1 MEEFLRQNYSLLTR
15 LIVISTAFIGVLNYR
30 KFKTTPVSRFIVFLV
45 FVSFI
50 EIIANYPSYLISLNK
65 YYLLDGTLIKQNY
78 WWYTIAWTIGSALF
92 FSYYLNKVVET
103 KFIKNILQSLFWIMV
118 MTVFVVLIF
127 DYKQVFSSFPVIIE
141 IVSFLVVVFSVIF
154 YFIEVLLSDNILNFY
169 KSIHFYICTAILFWW
184 LVTTPLVFYEVY
196 NSTSDWDYIILKWQ
210 IRLFSNVVMYLTFSM
225 ALIWCKPQNN

>member
-1 MEEFLRQNYSLLTR
+1 LEEFLRQNYSLLTR

-30 KFKTTPVSRFIVFLV
+30 KFKTTPVSKFIVFLV

-78 WWYTIAWTIGSALF
+78 WWYTIAWTMGSALF

-118 MTVFVVLIF
+118 MTVFIVLIF
-127 DYKQVFSSFPVIIE
+127 DYKQVFNSFPVIIE

-154 YFIEVLLSDNILNFY
+154 YFIEVLLSDKILNFY

-196 NSTSDWDYIILKWQ
+196 HSTSDWDYIILKWQ
-210 IRLFSNVVMYLTFSM
+210 IRLFANVVMYLTFSM